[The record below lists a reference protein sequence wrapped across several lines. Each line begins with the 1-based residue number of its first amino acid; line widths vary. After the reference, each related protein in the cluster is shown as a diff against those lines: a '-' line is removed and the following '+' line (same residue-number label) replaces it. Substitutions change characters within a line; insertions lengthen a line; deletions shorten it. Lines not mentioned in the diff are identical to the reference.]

1 MKGASARDSM
11 DRSALV
17 KEVDLL
23 REENA
28 KLRELV
34 IAQHSGHLVASTGR

>member
-1 MKGASARDSM
+1 MKGASARESM

-17 KEVDLL
+17 KEVEQL

-34 IAQHSGHLVASTGR
+34 IAQHSDHLVDSTG